1 MKRILI
7 AMAKLRIRMQ
17 MRNAASELEAAER
30 RIANEQRYMERLIQY
45 RSELQHE
52 MYWLEKNNFSVK
64 GANA

>member
-17 MRNAASELEAAER
+17 MRNAASELEAAQQ

-45 RSELQHE
+45 RRELQHE
-52 MYWLEKNNFSVK
+52 MYWLEKNNFCVK

>member
-1 MKRILI
+1 MKRFFYH
-7 AMAKLRIRMQ
+7 MAKLRIRMQ
-17 MRNAASELEAAER
+17 MRNAANELDAAER

-52 MYWLEKNNFSVK
+52 MYWLEKNNFCVK

>member
-1 MKRILI
+1 MKRIFI

-17 MRNAASELEAAER
+17 MRNAANELEAAQQ

-52 MYWLEKNNFSVK
+52 MYWLEKENFCVK

>member
-7 AMAKLRIRMQ
+7 ALAKLRIRMQ
-17 MRNAASELEAAER
+17 MRNAANELEAAQQ

-52 MYWLEKNNFSVK
+52 MYWLEKDNFCVK

>member
-1 MKRILI
+1 MKRIFF
-7 AMAKLRIRMQ
+7 AVAKLRIRMQ
-17 MRNAASELEAAER
+17 MRSAAAEIEAAER

-52 MYWLEKNNFSVK
+52 MYWLEKDNFCVK

>member
-17 MRNAASELEAAER
+17 MRNAANELEAAQQ

-52 MYWLEKNNFSVK
+52 MYWLEKNNFSVQ

>member
-1 MKRILI
+1 MKRIFI

-17 MRNAASELEAAER
+17 MRNAANELEAAQQ

-52 MYWLEKNNFSVK
+52 MYWLEKNNLCVK

>member
-1 MKRILI
+1 MKRFFYH
-7 AMAKLRIRMQ
+7 MAKLRIRMQ
-17 MRNAASELEAAER
+17 MRSAASELEAAER

-52 MYWLEKNNFSVK
+52 MYWLEKNNFCVK

>member
-17 MRNAASELEAAER
+17 MRNAANELEAAQQ

-52 MYWLEKNNFSVK
+52 MYWLEKDNFCVK

>member
-7 AMAKLRIRMQ
+7 ALAKLRIRMQ
-17 MRNAASELEAAER
+17 MRNAANELEAAQQ

-52 MYWLEKNNFSVK
+52 MYWLEKNNFCVK
-64 GANA
+64 GVNA

>member
-1 MKRILI
+1 MKRILFTL
-7 AMAKLRIRMQ
+7 AKLRIRMQ
-17 MRNAASELEAAER
+17 MRNAASELEAAQQ

-64 GANA
+64 WVNA

>member
-1 MKRILI
+1 MKRIIFTL
-7 AMAKLRIRMQ
+7 AKLRIRMQ

-52 MYWLEKNNFSVK
+52 MYWLEKNNFSVQ

>member
-17 MRNAASELEAAER
+17 MRNAANELEAAQQ

-52 MYWLEKNNFSVK
+52 MYWLEKNNFSVQ
-64 GANA
+64 GVNA